1 MLNHKELFL
10 ILTLRFEAPLADAP
24 TGASCLATY
33 IMQGFLD
40 HIGFILGGLM
50 VGLRYFH
57 LAFEACPG
65 LYETLIH
72 SPLLPKLDAQVSH
85 PAVGVYKCFSEVIQ
99 FPA

>member
-10 ILTLRFEAPLADAP
+10 ILTLRFEVPLADAP
-24 TGASCLATY
+24 AGASCLATY
-33 IMQGFLD
+33 VMQGFPD
-40 HIGFILGGLM
+40 HIDFLLGGLM

-57 LAFEACPG
+57 LAFEVCPG
-65 LYETLIH
+65 LHETLIR

-85 PAVGVYKCFSEVIQ
+85 PAVGVYKFLSEVIH